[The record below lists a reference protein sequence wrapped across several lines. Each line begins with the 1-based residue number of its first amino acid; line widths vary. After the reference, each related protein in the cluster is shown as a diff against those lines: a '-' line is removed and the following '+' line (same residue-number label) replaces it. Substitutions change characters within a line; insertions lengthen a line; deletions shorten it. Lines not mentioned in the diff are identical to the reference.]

1 MATNLEPLTELVVPA
16 LQQTF
21 ARMNSHN
28 VAKLVRAQN
37 KFFSKREHND
47 RELSL
52 PIAASHLLASV
63 NTAFPCAP
71 S

>member
-1 MATNLEPLTELVVPA
+1 
-16 LQQTF
+16 
-21 ARMNSHN
+21 MNSHN

-52 PIAASHLLASV
+52 PIAASHILASV